1 MSNFGKIKNIWNLDV
16 VSKEEMKTILQEWD
30 DALTSL
36 QTEFN
41 EVKRLTTLKTFDTVN
56 EYESTASFNLTTLN
70 RDDGC
75 DFTRPIYIEF
85 EHYNNPYATKFNF
98 VVILTPGDDYTY
110 LTQYVSVKVLDIN
123 RNRINF
129 RFSNLPSNMRIRRFK
144 IRWTPKKLLSRIN
157 ETQEEG
163 EAWEISK

>member
-16 VSKEEMKTILQEWD
+16 VSKEEMKTTLQEWD
-30 DALTSL
+30 AALTSL
-36 QTEFN
+36 QSEFN
-41 EVKRLTTLKTFDTVN
+41 EVKRLTTLKTYDTVN
-56 EYESTASFNLTTLN
+56 GYTSSTSFDLTTLN

-85 EHYNNPYATKFNF
+85 EHYNNPHATKFNF
-98 VVILTPGDDYTY
+98 VVILTAGDDFTY
-110 LTQYVSVKVLDIN
+110 LTEYVSVKLQDIN
-123 RNRINF
+123 RNRIYF
-129 RFSNLPSNMRIRRFK
+129 RFSNLPANMRIRKFK

-163 EAWEISK
+163 E

>member
-30 DALTSL
+30 DALTSFQSDVSEL
-36 QTEFN
+36 
-41 EVKRLTTLKTFDTVN
+41 KRLTTLKSYDTVN
-56 EYESTASFNLTTLN
+56 EFTSNTSFDLTTLN

-85 EHYNNPYATKFNF
+85 EHYQNPYATKYNF
-98 VVILTPGDDYTY
+98 VVILTGGDDFTY
-110 LTQYVSVKVLDIN
+110 LTEYVSVKIQDIN
-123 RNRINF
+123 RNRIYF

-163 EAWEISK
+163 E

>member
-16 VSKEEMKTILQEWD
+16 VSREEMKTILQEWD
-30 DALTSL
+30 DALSSL
-36 QTEFN
+36 QSDVN
-41 EVKRLTTLKTFDTVN
+41 EVKRLTTLKSYDTVN
-56 EYESTASFNLTTLN
+56 GYSGSGVSIDLTTLN

-85 EHYNNPYATKFNF
+85 EHYNNPYETKYNF

-110 LTQYVSVKVLDIN
+110 LTEYVSVKVQNIN
-123 RNRINF
+123 MNRIYF

-144 IRWTPKKLLSRIN
+144 IRWTPNKRVPWIS
-157 ETQEEG
+157 ETQKDG
-163 EAWEISK
+163 E

>member
-16 VSKEEMKTILQEWD
+16 VSREEMKTILQEWD

-36 QTEFN
+36 QTEVN
-41 EVKRLTTLKTFDTVN
+41 EVKRLTTLKQYDTVN
-56 EYESTASFNLTTLN
+56 EYTSSTSFELTTLN
-70 RDDGC
+70 RTDGC

-85 EHYNNPYATKFNF
+85 EHYQNPYATKYNF
-98 VVILTPGDDYTY
+98 VVILTNGDDYTY
-110 LTQYVSVKVLDIN
+110 LTQYVSVKITDIN
-123 RNRINF
+123 MNRIYF

>member
-16 VSKEEMKTILQEWD
+16 VSREEMKTILQEWD

-41 EVKRLTTLKTFDTVN
+41 EVKRLTTLKSYDDIN
-56 EYESTASFNLTTLN
+56 EYTKSVSFDLTTLN

-85 EHYNNPYATKFNF
+85 EHYNNPYATKYNF
-98 VVILTPGDDYTY
+98 VVILTAGDDYTY
-110 LTQYVSVKVLDIN
+110 LTEYVSVKVQDIN
-123 RNRINF
+123 RNKIYF
-129 RFSNLPSNMRIRRFK
+129 RFSNLPANMRIRRFK

-157 ETQEEG
+157 ETQKEG
-163 EAWEISK
+163 E

>member
-16 VSKEEMKTILQEWD
+16 VSREEMKTTLQEWD
-30 DALTSL
+30 EALTSL

-41 EVKRLTTLKTFDTVN
+41 DVKRLTTLKSFASVN
-56 EYESTASFNLTTLN
+56 EYDGSGIGFDFPTPN
-70 RDDGC
+70 RDEGC

-85 EHYNNPYATKFNF
+85 EHYINPNATKYNF
-98 VVILTPGDDYTY
+98 VVILTAGDDYTY
-110 LTQYVSVKVLDIN
+110 LTQYVSVKLQDIN
-123 RNRINF
+123 RNRIYF

-144 IRWTPKKLLSRIN
+144 IRWTPKKLLPRIN

-163 EAWEISK
+163 E

>member
-1 MSNFGKIKNIWNLDV
+1 MSNFGKIKNIWSLDV
-16 VSKEEMKTILQEWD
+16 VSREEMKTTLQEWD

-41 EVKRLTTLKTFDTVN
+41 EVKRLTTLTTYDTIN
-56 EYESTASFNLTTLN
+56 EYTSSVSIDLTTLN

-85 EHYNNPYATKFNF
+85 EHYNNPYATKYNF
-98 VVILTPGDDYTY
+98 VVILTAGDDYTY
-110 LTQYVSVKVLDIN
+110 LTEYVSVKVQDIN
-123 RNRINF
+123 RNKIYF
-129 RFSNLPSNMRIRRFK
+129 RFSNLPVNMRIRRFK
-144 IRWTPKKLLSRIN
+144 IRWTPKKLLSKIN

-163 EAWEISK
+163 E

>member
-16 VSKEEMKTILQEWD
+16 VSKEEMNTILQEWD
-30 DALTSL
+30 DALTTL
-36 QTEFN
+36 QNDVN
-41 EVKRLTTLKTFDTVN
+41 EVKRLTTLKQYDTVN
-56 EYESTASFNLTTLN
+56 YYTSGVSIDLTTLN

-85 EHYNNPYATKFNF
+85 EHYNNPYATKYNF
-98 VVILTPGDDYTY
+98 VVILTAGDDYTY
-110 LTQYVSVKVLDIN
+110 LTQYVSVKLQDIN
-123 RNRINF
+123 RNRIYF
-129 RFSNLPSNMRIRRFK
+129 RFSNLPSNIRIGKFK

-163 EAWEISK
+163 E

>member
-1 MSNFGKIKNIWNLDV
+1 MAVFWFGSGKKLKN
-16 VSKEEMKTILQEWD
+16 
-30 DALTSL
+30 ALTRKQADSL
-36 QTEFN
+36 YLPKTLETEIN
-41 EVKRLTTLKTFDTVN
+41 EFKRLTTLKTFDTVN
-56 EYESTASFNLTTLN
+56 EYINSTSIDLTTLN

-85 EHYNNPYATKFNF
+85 EHYQNPYATKYNF

-110 LTQYVSVKVLDIN
+110 LTQYVSVKLQDIN
-123 RNRINF
+123 RNRIYF
-129 RFSNLPSNMRIRRFK
+129 RFSNLPSNMRIRKFK

-163 EAWEISK
+163 E

>member
-16 VSKEEMKTILQEWD
+16 VSREEMKTILQEWD

-41 EVKRLTTLKTFDTVN
+41 EVKRLTTLKSYDTVN
-56 EYESTASFNLTTLN
+56 GYDGSGVSFDLTTFN

-85 EHYNNPYATKFNF
+85 EHYNNPYATKYNF
-98 VVILTPGDDYTY
+98 VVILTAGDDYTY
-110 LTQYVSVKVLDIN
+110 LTQYVSVKIQDIN
-123 RNRINF
+123 RNRIYF

-163 EAWEISK
+163 E

>member
-16 VSKEEMKTILQEWD
+16 VSREEMKTILQEWD

-41 EVKRLTTLKTFDTVN
+41 EVKRLTQLKSFDTVN
-56 EYESTASFNLTTLN
+56 GYVGSGVSFDLTSLN

-75 DFTRPIYIEF
+75 DFKRPVYIEF
-85 EHYNNPYATKFNF
+85 EHYNNPYATKYNF

-110 LTQYVSVKVLDIN
+110 LTEYVSVKLQDMN
-123 RNRINF
+123 KNRIYF
-129 RFSNLPSNMRIRRFK
+129 RFSNLPTNMDIRRFK
-144 IRWTPKKLLSRIN
+144 IRWTPKKLL
-157 ETQEEG
+157 
-163 EAWEISK
+163 

>member
-30 DALTSL
+30 DALTTL
-36 QTEFN
+36 QSEFN
-41 EVKRLTTLKTFDTVN
+41 EVKRLTTLKSYDTVN
-56 EYESTASFNLTTLN
+56 GYTSSTSFDLTTLN

-85 EHYNNPYATKFNF
+85 EHYNNPYATKYNF
-98 VVILTPGDDYTY
+98 VVILTVGADYTY
-110 LTQYVSVKVLDIN
+110 LTEYVSVKLQDIDM
-123 RNRINF
+123 NRIYF
-129 RFSNLPSNMRIRRFK
+129 RFSNLPSNMLIRRFK

-163 EAWEISK
+163 E

>member
-16 VSKEEMKTILQEWD
+16 VSREEMKTILQEWD

-41 EVKRLTTLKTFDTVN
+41 EVKRLTTLKSYDDIN
-56 EYESTASFNLTTLN
+56 EYTKSVSFDLTTLN

-85 EHYNNPYATKFNF
+85 EHYNNPYATKYNF
-98 VVILTPGDDYTY
+98 VVILTAGDDYTY
-110 LTQYVSVKVLDIN
+110 LTQYVSVKLQDIN
-123 RNRINF
+123 MNRIYF
-129 RFSNLPSNMRIRRFK
+129 RFSNLPSNMRISRFK

-163 EAWEISK
+163 E